1 MEMQQT
7 IEKHWNGSAD
17 NYGNI
22 IRRELDSFRR
32 KAWAKKLQKMLRI
45 NQTYLFWILVQDRDF
60 FQLY

>member
-45 NQTYLFWILVQDRDF
+45 NQTYLF
-60 FQLY
+60 